1 MALALSWVARI
12 TTVAFEMVL
21 PGAFGFWLDQWL
33 GTAFIGLVFLALGFV
48 LGMWHLLAMTR
59 STTAP
64 FKTTGARRRGNG
76 SGTT

>member
-21 PGAFGFWLDQWL
+21 PGAFGFWLDQRL
-33 GTAFIGLVFLALGFV
+33 GTAFIGLVGLAFGFV

-64 FKTTGARRRGNG
+64 LKSGVRRRGNG
-76 SGTT
+76 SGTK